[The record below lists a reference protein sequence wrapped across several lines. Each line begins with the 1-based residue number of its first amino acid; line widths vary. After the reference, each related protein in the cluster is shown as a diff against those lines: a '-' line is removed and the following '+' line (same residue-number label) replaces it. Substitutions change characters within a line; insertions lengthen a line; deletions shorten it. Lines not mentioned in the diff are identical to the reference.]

1 MATVW
6 QVTPLTAGG
15 RLLWWAVTPSS
26 HCSTCP
32 ARHPITPC
40 TMPRETTQTTV
51 WQVTPLTAGGRL
63 LWWAVTP
70 SSHCS
75 TCPARHHNTLHY
87 ATGDNPDVFVAMA
100 AKLLHCQEVG
110 SSANQLLDM
119 VSRLTNT
126 STVSELSSPCPP
138 PASTALANL
147 EVWDCTSHMVH
158 VHSLLQLVNLVT
170 LLTHY
175 QIGEFLSHTAGAAW
189 HSGRHC
195 QRSLPGGEEALRCHS
210 GLVRL

>member
-1 MATVW
+1 MAGYAFDSRGMIVVVGSDS
-6 QVTPLTAGG
+6 QLPLQHLPGKTP
-15 RLLWWAVTPSS
+15 
-26 HCSTCP
+26 
-32 ARHPITPC
+32 
-40 TMPRETTQTTV
+40 
-51 WQVTPLTAGGRL
+51 
-63 LWWAVTP
+63 
-70 SSHCS
+70 
-75 TCPARHHNTLHY
+75 HNTLHY
-87 ATGDNPDVFVAMA
+87 ATGDNPDVFVTMA

-126 STVSELSSPCPP
+126 STVSEPPSPCPP
-138 PASTALANL
+138 PASTALADL
-147 EVWDCTSHMVH
+147 ELWDCTSHMVH

-170 LLTHY
+170 LLAHY

-195 QRSLPGGEEALRCHS
+195 QRSLPGGGEALRCHS